1 MTTYHIAFAVNT
13 AYVPYALVTIHS
25 IMAHQ
30 PRQADESYC
39 FHLITEKGTNHRK
52 DVREFLGTYK
62 NAQLVT
68 HLIDPLKYK
77 KFDHHVFTL
86 WTNIR
91 TELPNLLP
99 NVDRVLYLD
108 TDTLVVG
115 DIRPLF
121 KMNLEGKS
129 LAMVEEAFLRNR
141 TDRSI
146 PSYLTLPIFN
156 AGVMLMDLSQLRAEQ
171 FTESFWNFLETNYDT
186 LALPDQNVINILY
199 KDRIHPLPQAYN
211 VNSVFLCRQEPYIP
225 QYKEELQQCLWS
237 PIIIHYARTAP
248 WFIDGQKHPFHQ
260 LWIDFNHSL
269 KYPAPLTYEAK
280 GKILRFK
287 VWLKMW
293 LMPSCKPLPISID
306 LLKERWSSIPDA

>member
-1 MTTYHIAFAVNT
+1 MTTYHIAFAANT
-13 AYVPYALVTIHS
+13 AYVPFAIVAMHS

-30 PRQADESYC
+30 SRLSDESYC
-39 FHLITEKGTNHRK
+39 FHLITEKETNHRK
-52 DVREFLGTYK
+52 DVRDFLATYK

-68 HLIDPLKYK
+68 HLIDSPKYK
-77 KFDHHVFTL
+77 KFDHPIFTL

-91 TELPNLLP
+91 AELPNLLP

-129 LAMVEEAFLRNR
+129 LGMVEEIFLYNR
-141 TDRSI
+141 KDI
-146 PSYLTLPIFN
+146 NIAPYLRLPIYN
-156 AGVMLMDLSQLRAEQ
+156 AGVMVMNLDQLRAKN
-171 FTESFWNFLETNYDT
+171 FTSIFWNYLETNFQE
-186 LALPDQNVINILY
+186 LLHPDQDVLNILF
-199 KDRIHPLPQAYN
+199 KDLIYPLPQAYN

-248 WFIDGQKHPFHQ
+248 WFIDEQKHPFHQ